1 MMNLKQLGASKSL
14 PAAMS
19 KHPATKHGKA
29 IGQILAPPG
38 TPDSGTPDSGTGG
51 SAAFGGKGG
60 AAIKK

>member
-1 MMNLKQLGASKSL
+1 MMNLKQLGSSQSL

-29 IGQILAPPG
+29 IGQVLTRSVTG
-38 TPDSGTPDSGTGG
+38 GLGTGG
-51 SAAFGGKGG
+51 SGAFGGKFG